1 MMPEDPFATLFEP
14 QQPSEPPQEP
24 TAKRPSATKLR
35 KGTFV
40 YDFETVP
47 DESRFP
53 RPVPSAAEEKELDI
67 GKTLGGTIAAITEV
81 IESGLSPEQ
90 GGGGGDAEKATA
102 KPRKGVIDTITRA
115 LKAEADAFEMWKKQ
129 GSVNPFRAKIVAMGW
144 VDSSPQGV
152 KPKSMTA
159 RTEDEERAIL
169 QTFWKLVDTKT
180 RRSGFN
186 ILGFDDL
193 LAIVRSLIL
202 NVPPSR
208 PLDRRKYGN
217 REAIDMMVHLFPSG
231 GSQPCKD
238 VCGAMGIVPP
248 AGEDMDGSKV
258 FDLYEAGDMEAIAT
272 YVESD
277 VVIELELL
285 NLFSDYLVM

>member
-1 MMPEDPFATLFEP
+1 MPDDPFATLFDP
-14 QQPSEPPQEP
+14 AQPAEPPQEP
-24 TAKRPSATKLR
+24 APRQPPSTKLR

-53 RPVPSAAEEKELDI
+53 RPMPAEIEEREIDI
-67 GKTLGGTIAAITEV
+67 PKTLQGNVAAVTEV
-81 IESGLSPEQ
+81 IESGLTPAQ
-90 GGGGGDAEKATA
+90 LNAIIDAEKGAA
-102 KPRKGVIDTITRA
+102 KPRKGVLDAATKI
-115 LKAEADAFEMWKKQ
+115 LKAEADAFETWKKQ
-129 GSVNPFRAKIVAMGW
+129 GSVNPFQAKIVAMGW
-144 VDSSPQGV
+144 VDSSPPGT
-152 KPKSMTA
+152 KPQSMTA

-193 LAIVRSLIL
+193 LAVVRSLIL
-202 NVPPSR
+202 DVPPSR
-208 PLDRRKYGN
+208 PLDRRKYNN

-231 GSQPCKD
+231 GSKPCKE
-238 VCGAMGIVPP
+238 VCAALGITPP

-258 FDLYEAGDMEAIAT
+258 FDLYEAGDMEGIAT

-285 NLFSDYLVM
+285 NLFSDYFVM